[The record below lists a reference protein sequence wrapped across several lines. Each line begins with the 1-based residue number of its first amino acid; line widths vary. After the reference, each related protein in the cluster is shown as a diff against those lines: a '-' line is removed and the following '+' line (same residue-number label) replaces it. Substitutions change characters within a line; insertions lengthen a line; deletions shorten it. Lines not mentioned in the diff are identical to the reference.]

1 PVRHQFTYS
10 LFYLSVPLDRLDVTS
25 VKYRFKSKPWWETWR
40 LVTFNQWGLFSL
52 WSEDCLVGRPFIPIQ
67 SSWSVTQ
74 NVRRRLRHRGYCTR
88 GLIQIVYVTTP
99 RVMGYGF
106 NPLSMYYCYE
116 SYPGRIIRTF
126 SHPCSELNGM
136 TLRYLVLEVRN
147 TFGEGDMY
155 VLDYQQASGKQIP
168 VVTHNI
174 PRRFHVSP
182 FNNRLGYYRFV
193 TLRKPRQKLWIRVS
207 IYDTLPNYPE
217 RSTSSTNQTESSPK
231 FWASINGMG
240 YRLDGWSLGQLMLAY
255 PLTVFFTIPRIL
267 WQAVQLAYR
276 YRLPIFVKPDPLDD
290 TLVIQPPDGFE
301 YYTAVL
307 FLGLLQTLVD
317 RAEVNYVFRVW
328 LPGMTGSPVELTKEG
343 VEKGERKV
351 IRMGFRN
358 YSVCTRLFAGENDTW
373 VVLLV
378 GFVERHWWCDKRE
391 ELLVEL
397 ANYANELTEGYHVD
411 GDGQLV
417 VTNFNR
423 WLGALD
429 QYLWSKILA
438 TSPHK
443 SSLWL
448 VTHDELYCVLQ
459 TQWRSLVKDNPRGHL
474 IHLHFI
480 SIGSRTDAT
489 SGIFWHQDQNELATL
504 LGLYDHVYWLMFLSS
519 DTVRDSLLRWSS
531 LGTTNVHPI
540 LVCPY
545 QGSHLP
551 RRFVDTCTQTMLVKS
566 EQLYRRAL
574 TSLFSREVLQGLPG
588 IWWGSP
594 EGKEITPNLRHRYHR
609 RRIWKYYATYILDYG
624 LYRLTMNPAPDTPA
638 YCCWTRILGEWPRL
652 LEISVGL
659 GNSRPISATANNH
672 CELLQRES
680 PSNSITRWSL
690 LTEYCATL
698 PLSGRNFV
706 QVKEQ

>member
-1 PVRHQFTYS
+1 
-10 LFYLSVPLDRLDVTS
+10 
-25 VKYRFKSKPWWETWR
+25 
-40 LVTFNQWGLFSL
+40 
-52 WSEDCLVGRPFIPIQ
+52 
-67 SSWSVTQ
+67 
-74 NVRRRLRHRGYCTR
+74 
-88 GLIQIVYVTTP
+88 
-99 RVMGYGF
+99 
-106 NPLSMYYCYE
+106 
-116 SYPGRIIRTF
+116 
-126 SHPCSELNGM
+126 M

-155 VLDYQQASGKQIP
+155 VLDYQQARGKQTP

-193 TLRKPRQKLWIRVS
+193 TLCKPRQKLWIRVS
-207 IYDTLPNYPE
+207 IYDALPNYPG

-240 YRLDGWSLGQLMLAY
+240 YRLDRWSLGQLVLAY

-317 RAEVNYVFRVW
+317 RAEGRFVFRVW
-328 LPGMTGSPVELTKEG
+328 LPGMTDSPVELTKEG
-343 VEKGERKV
+343 VEKGQRKV

-358 YSVCTRLFAGENDTW
+358 YSVCTRLFAGENDPW

-391 ELLVEL
+391 ELLAAL
-397 ANYANELTEGYHVD
+397 ANYANELTEGYHAD
-411 GDGQLV
+411 GGGQLV

-423 WLGALD
+423 WLDALD
-429 QYLWSKILA
+429 QCWRTSVMYRLARWCVDLRYACSLECTSRMVADLWSKILA
-438 TSPHK
+438 TSSHK

-448 VTHDELYCVLQ
+448 VTHAELYRVLQ

-480 SIGSRTDAT
+480 SMGSQTDAT
-489 SGIFWHQDQNELATL
+489 SGIFWNQDQKELATL
-504 LGLYDHVYWLMFLSS
+504 LGLYDHVYWLTFLSS
-519 DTVRDSLLRWSS
+519 DIVRDSLLRWSS

-551 RRFVDTCTQTMLVKS
+551 RRFVDTCNQTMLVKS

-574 TSLFSREVLQGLPG
+574 TSLFSGEVLQGLPG

-609 RRIWKYYATYILDYG
+609 RRICKYYATYILDYG

-652 LEISVGL
+652 LEISVEL

-706 QVKEQ
+706 